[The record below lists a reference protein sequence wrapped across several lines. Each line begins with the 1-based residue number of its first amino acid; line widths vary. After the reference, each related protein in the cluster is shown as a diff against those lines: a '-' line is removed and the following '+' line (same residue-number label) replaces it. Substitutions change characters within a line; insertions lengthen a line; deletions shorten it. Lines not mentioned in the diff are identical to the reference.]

1 MKKLTIH
8 WPRQW
13 LKRTSLGNEFLAYS
27 VRDFIVA
34 AGFYLLAVILCLFL
48 RHGGGGH
55 KPPLRLLFH
64 VLFQGLP
71 LVFRRQ
77 VVDVYGHSSFLRRVR
92 DFYVLP
98 RHWRADQSELCQ
110 RAGSVVLLRALDDP
124 ATKFFPGASGVFH
137 QVVERDA

>member
-55 KPPLRLLFH
+55 KPPPRLLFH

-77 VVDVYGHSSFLRRVR
+77 IVDVYGHAIPWPP
-92 DFYVLP
+92 P
-98 RHWRADQSELCQ
+98 RSWRFRKSMPI
-110 RAGSVVLLRALDDP
+110 RAGVRNILHGS
-124 ATKFFPGASGVFH
+124 
-137 QVVERDA
+137 